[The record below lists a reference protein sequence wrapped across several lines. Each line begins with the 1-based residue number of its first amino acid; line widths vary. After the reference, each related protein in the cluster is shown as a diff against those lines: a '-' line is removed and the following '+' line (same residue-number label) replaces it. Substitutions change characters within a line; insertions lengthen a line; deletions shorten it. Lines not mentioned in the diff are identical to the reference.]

1 MLTVLSRRDYSPL
14 TPHDLWTHQYNCQVR
29 QLALYCCKVASS
41 VLMYFPSYRISSVFA
56 TKYSNNKFQKQR
68 TKLINFEYENSRHGI
83 YWFPI
88 WVLKYWFTRASINL
102 NKIILVNKFQ
112 PDITTN
118 KNKHYHFMLIA
129 ALKWKYFDI
138 IVII

>member
-14 TPHDLWTHQYNCQVR
+14 TPPDLWTQQYNCQVR
-29 QLALYCCKVASS
+29 QLALYCCKVANS
-41 VLMYFPSYRISSVFA
+41 VLRYFPSYRISSVFA
-56 TKYSNNKFQKQR
+56 TKYANNKFQQQR
-68 TKLINFEYENSRHGI
+68 TKLINSEYENSIHGI

-88 WVLKYWFTRASINL
+88 WVLKYWFIRASINL

-118 KNKHYHFMLIA
+118 KNKHYRFMLIA
-129 ALKWKYFDI
+129 ALKWM
-138 IVII
+138 